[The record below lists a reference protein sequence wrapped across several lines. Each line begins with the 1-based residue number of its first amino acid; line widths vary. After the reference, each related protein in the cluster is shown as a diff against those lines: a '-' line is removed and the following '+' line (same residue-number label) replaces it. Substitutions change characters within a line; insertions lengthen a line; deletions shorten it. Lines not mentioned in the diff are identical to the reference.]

1 MADWKYGSFTMTYP
15 SYSEENTASRINH
28 YIDNSKATL
37 VGIVEQLLQMGWS
50 LDERHADESTPLVIY
65 SSTSTNYYSY
75 YGAFILRNSAG
86 AKLLVAYGG
95 GKFSSASDALSKTF
109 GNLGCSTGT
118 DSGSSYWHMQ
128 GGLMMSIIPPGTDE
142 DFTILGENQGCSI
155 PNTATRLVSTT
166 HDTNS
171 MSLPFS
177 FNEETNEIVG
187 TYYLLSKGN
196 TVIVIAKSSKF
207 NTNSRRGYI
216 VGEIFGTLAHSA
228 DSGVGSRFGALELSA
243 ASPSI
248 KEYENMSNG
257 TTGIVTDSYYYVG
270 SYTQTPRAQSM
281 TFSRA
286 DGSHVYGEQIVILR
300 DIDQLNSSICNSN
313 GSTARYIPFWMAEMS
328 ANPSETG
335 VVQGDGFKGYLST
348 DIIRC
353 VRYDKFSRGQ
363 LFDGGQFVYVG
374 GGIAIPWDPSITES
388 IY

>member
-1 MADWKYGSFTMTYP
+1 MADWKYGSFTMAYP
-15 SYSEENTASRINH
+15 SYSSESAASRINH
-28 YIDNSKATL
+28 YIDNSKTTL
-37 VGIVEQLLQMGWS
+37 VGIVAQLLQMGWE
-50 LDERHADESTPLVIY
+50 LDERHVDVSTPLVIY
-65 SSTSTNYYSY
+65 SSTDTSYYSY

-95 GKFSSASDALSKTF
+95 GKFSSSSDALSKTF
-109 GNLGCSTGT
+109 SNFGCSTGT
-118 DSGSSYWHMQ
+118 DANSNYYHIQ
-128 GGLMMSIIPPGTDE
+128 GGLMMSVIPPGTDE

-155 PNTATRLVSTT
+155 PNTATRLVSTVHNNT
-166 HDTNS
+166 STL
-171 MSLPFS
+171 LPFS
-177 FNEETNEIVG
+177 FNEETYEIAG

-207 NTNSRRGYI
+207 DTNSRRGYI
-216 VGEIFGTLAHSA
+216 VGEIFGTLAHSS
-228 DSGVGSRFGALELSA
+228 DSGIVSRFGALELSG
-243 ASPSI
+243 SSSSST
-248 KEYENMSNG
+248 EHDMSGG
-257 TTGIVTDSYYYVG
+257 TTGITEDSHYYVG
-270 SYTQTPRAQSM
+270 SYTSTPRSQSM
-281 TFSRA
+281 TFCRA
-286 DGSHVYGEQIVILR
+286 DGSHVYGEQIVVLR

-313 GSTARYIPFWMAEMS
+313 GSTARYIPLWMAEMS

-353 VRYDKFSRGQ
+353 VRYDKFTRGQ